1 MWGRQTQKSTKTLWP
16 RMFMFQEAITCLW
29 IYPGKPMTIIKSLFF
44 VRAHGAIE
52 PCLFAASYLTIFTTS
67 VSSADPTF
75 QRHVFLHNM
84 ESSTIFSRKEIWR
97 IRRGGQST
105 NIISEATEMAD
116 GSIYGV
122 YRAILCRGG
131 SITNG
136 DWR

>member
-1 MWGRQTQKSTKTLWP
+1 
-16 RMFMFQEAITCLW
+16 
-29 IYPGKPMTIIKSLFF
+29 MTIIKSLFF

-67 VSSADPTF
+67 ASSADPTF

-84 ESSTIFSRKEIWR
+84 ESSTIFSGKEIWR
-97 IRRGGQST
+97 IRRGSQST

-131 SITNG
+131 LSPMVIG
-136 DWR
+136 GRCKSGMSKSAVKGSLKQS